1 MFKSWNKKNKIKAV
15 FKLQFHVTE
24 VPKLKKPA
32 VMISLVPEDVGK
44 PSVKLEK
51 VAVQDGTC
59 TWENPVYEPVKLI
72 METKTGKINEKIY
85 HFIVSTGSSKSGYL
99 GEASIDFSDFVA
111 ETEPLTISLPLKFAN
126 SGAVLHVTIQRM
138 LGADDEREENGA
150 PRLHK
155 NGSLESQ
162 DGTWDTDGNNL
173 SFSEDGNIFP
183 KEDNESYKKMT
194 AAEQDAA
201 NFLSPFKTKPM
212 PQKEAADASATNNKM
227 QNRRK
232 LNWSVDSASDDSLLE
247 SPSSLEDNHRR
258 ERSEEVSNDSII
270 KLQNEVTIL
279 MRQAELSELEIQ
291 SLRKHI
297 EKETK
302 HGQNLSRQISSLKE
316 ERDNF
321 ELECEQLRALQKRT
335 DEAEALKRLQATIK
349 DSRAQLEATGQELD
363 HEKKLRDNLQLQLQ
377 ETQDSNSELNLVV
390 KDLEDLV
397 ERKNMQI
404 SDLSRE
410 VEHARSAYQQS
421 LEENAKRHN
430 DVDEVELLEAKIR
443 DLHGE
448 TKMYKEERER
458 ENMKIKQL
466 TSNCDL
472 LKQDNYDMSLKLKQN
487 QEEQMKLEN
496 ECADYIATI
505 NVLES
510 QVERLE
516 ETIKKQAREF
526 AEALIS
532 INELEGQVK
541 DSEKELERQAK
552 GFEDDMDSIKRAKA
566 EQEQRAIQ
574 AEEALKNSRLNNT
587 IKAERLQEEFRS
599 LSREMSLKVDEND
612 KQVTKAQTEASE
624 LRLQNRIL
632 EDKLQK
638 ATEELN
644 LFKHQE
650 KVKLQELM
658 NKIDL
663 KEKQMRQVS
672 SELNNM
678 SQQLECAQKRE
689 EEKHEAFLTE
699 VQMLKAEIERLNMEK
714 SNLSQ
719 EEDEK
724 VRLRDET
731 ERIKK
736 AVYEKEMLIQRLNK
750 DKESLEAKF
759 ELAKKEAKKEFKIAS
774 SHASKQCNMSDSDLL
789 SEVASL
795 REKNK
800 SMEKELKEMEG
811 RYSEISLRFAEVEG
825 ERQQLVMTV
834 RNLKNGKKN

>member
-15 FKLQFHVTE
+15 FKLQFHVTQ

-99 GEASIDFSDFVA
+99 GEASIDFADFAA
-111 ETEPLTISLPLKFAN
+111 ETEPFTVSLPLKFAN

-138 LGADDEREENGA
+138 LGADDGREENGA
-150 PRLHK
+150 PMLLK

-162 DGTWDTDGNNL
+162 DGTWGTDENNG
-173 SFSEDGNIFP
+173 SFSEDGNILLQ
-183 KEDNESYKKMT
+183 KEEYENYHEMT
-194 AAEQDAA
+194 TVEQDAA

-212 PQKEAADASATNNKM
+212 LQKGAADASVTNNKI

-247 SPSSLEDNHRR
+247 SPSSLEDNNPR
-258 ERSEEVSNDSII
+258 ERLREASDDSTI
-270 KLQNEVTIL
+270 KLQNEITIL

-291 SLRKHI
+291 SLRRHI

-302 HGQNLSRQISSLKE
+302 QGQNLSRQISSLKE
-316 ERDNF
+316 ERDQF
-321 ELECEQLRALQKRT
+321 KLDCEQLRSLQKTT
-335 DEAEALKRLQATIK
+335 DETEAPKKLQAAIK
-349 DSRAQLEATGQELD
+349 DLRAQLEAIREELNQ
-363 HEKKLRDNLQLQLQ
+363 EKKLSDNLQLQLQ
-377 ETQDSNSELNLVV
+377 ETQDSNSELILVV

-397 ERKNMQI
+397 ERKNNEI
-404 SDLSRE
+404 SDLKRK
-410 VEHARSAYQQS
+410 VENAKTAYQQS
-421 LEENAKRHN
+421 QEEYAKRQN
-430 DVDEVELLEAKIR
+430 EAEEVELLEAKIR
-443 DLHGE
+443 GLHSEIE
-448 TKMYKEERER
+448 TYMEEMEKQ
-458 ENMKIKQL
+458 NMRIKQITL
-466 TSNCDL
+466 NYDL
-472 LKQDNYDMSLKLKQN
+472 LKQDNFDMSLKLKRN
-487 QEEQMKLEN
+487 QDEQMKREN

-505 NVLES
+505 NELES

-541 DSEKELERQAK
+541 ALEKELEQQAK
-552 GFEDDMDSIKRAKA
+552 GFEDDMNAIKRAKV

-574 AEEALKNSRLNNT
+574 AEEALKSTRLNNT

-599 LSREMSLKVDEND
+599 FSLEMSLKVDENE
-612 KQVTKAQTEASE
+612 KQATQAETEASE

-632 EDKLQK
+632 EGKLLK
-638 ATEELN
+638 ATKELE
-644 LFKHQE
+644 LFKDQE
-650 KVKLQELM
+650 KVKLQELV

-663 KEKQMRQVS
+663 KDKEIGHVS
-672 SELNNM
+672 LELNNK
-678 SQQLECAQKRE
+678 SQQLKSAQKHK

-699 VQMLKAEIERLNMEK
+699 LQMLRAEIERLNKEK
-714 SNLSQ
+714 SNVVE

-731 ERIKK
+731 ERMKK
-736 AVYEKEMLIQRLNK
+736 AVFEKERLTQRLNK
-750 DKESLEAKF
+750 EKENLEAKF
-759 ELAKKEAKKEFKIAS
+759 ALAKQGARKEFKN
-774 SHASKQCNMSDSDLL
+774 SHASEQCNMSDLL
-789 SEVASL
+789 TEVASL
-795 REKNK
+795 SEKNK

>member
-1 MFKSWNKKNKIKAV
+1 
-15 FKLQFHVTE
+15 
-24 VPKLKKPA
+24 
-32 VMISLVPEDVGK
+32 
-44 PSVKLEK
+44 
-51 VAVQDGTC
+51 
-59 TWENPVYEPVKLI
+59 
-72 METKTGKINEKIY
+72 
-85 HFIVSTGSSKSGYL
+85 
-99 GEASIDFSDFVA
+99 
-111 ETEPLTISLPLKFAN
+111 
-126 SGAVLHVTIQRM
+126 
-138 LGADDEREENGA
+138 
-150 PRLHK
+150 
-155 NGSLESQ
+155 
-162 DGTWDTDGNNL
+162 
-173 SFSEDGNIFP
+173 
-183 KEDNESYKKMT
+183 MT

-212 PQKEAADASATNNKM
+212 PQKEAADGSATNKKM

-258 ERSEEVSNDSII
+258 EQSEEVSNDSII

-321 ELECEQLRALQKRT
+321 QLECEQLRALQKRT
-335 DEAEALKRLQATIK
+335 DEAEALKRLQAAIK
-349 DSRAQLEATGQELD
+349 DSRAQLEATRQELD
-363 HEKKLRDNLQLQLQ
+363 NEKKLRDNLQLQLQ

-410 VEHARSAYQQS
+410 VEHARSAYQQ
-421 LEENAKRHN
+421 LPEENAKRH
-430 DVDEVELLEAKIR
+430 DDADEVELLEAKIR

-448 TKMYKEERER
+448 TKIYMEERER
-458 ENMKIKQL
+458 QNMKIKHL

-505 NVLES
+505 NELES

-541 DSEKELERQAK
+541 DLEKKLERQAK
-552 GFEDDMDSIKRAKA
+552 GFEDDMDSIKCAKA

-663 KEKQMRQVS
+663 KEKQMGQVS
-672 SELNNM
+672 SELHNM

-699 VQMLKAEIERLNMEK
+699 VQMLRAEIERLNMEK

-719 EEDEK
+719 QEDEK

-750 DKESLEAKF
+750 DKESLETKF
-759 ELAKKEAKKEFKIAS
+759 ELAKKEAKKEFKIAP
-774 SHASKQCNMSDSDLL
+774 SHVSKQGNISDSDLL